1 MYTTSHSRSRSTSPS
16 AADNNAGGGGENDQ
30 ITAGLVKTGNAADNA
45 ANSIKRKGKS
55 KSKIFRLL

>member
-16 AADNNAGGGGENDQ
+16 AADINAGGGGENDQ
-30 ITAGLVKTGNAADNA
+30 ITAGSVTGNADNA